1 MAVRIPVVAF
11 VATLLAALLVAVPS
25 PSDAAVR
32 QGTEPDPIGATAELS
47 QDYVSEDA
55 PRVFVARADDY
66 ADALAGAPLAAA
78 DGAPILFVE
87 GDTVSDAVLAEI
99 ARIAPDEVV
108 ILGGVEAV
116 SEAAEAQIADAGHT
130 TRRLAGANRFAT
142 AIEVADEL
150 DAATGGPSTLYF
162 VEGEHADDA
171 RGWPDAI
178 NAATVAGLDGSPI
191 LPVNAERL
199 PEEIAAYIAA
209 NPDAPRVIVGGTSAV
224 SEDVAASIAGEE
236 GEVSRIAGDTR
247 VTTSVAAYD
256 QAVSEHGAVPT
267 TRFVIPGCSYVE
279 GLAASAI
286 AAANSWT
293 TVMVDCENLAASA
306 DAFEILGSTLD
317 LVEDT
322 VVVGNRFTDEV
333 LMGIDGASTFEAPEA
348 AFCLRLLHHNDGES
362 DLFPSSAGYGGLA
375 NMVTLAN
382 GLQDAPLPEGCED
395 GGVVTVTSGDNFLA
409 GPEFQASLSDEEGPI
424 LDALGLSLMNYDALD
439 LGNHDFD
446 FGPDFAARFITSF
459 QGETPPPFL
468 SANLD
473 FSGEP
478 SLQALVDSGRI
489 APSTVVEVGE
499 SQVGIIGL
507 VTPGLAAIS
516 SPRDVEVLQDIVDIT
531 QGIVDDMTA
540 DEVDK
545 IILIS
550 HLQGIGGDDGDLTFA
565 SQISGVDA
573 IVAGGGDEVL
583 ADAGDP
589 LIPGDTGE
597 VFGGYPLLAEDA
609 DGTTVPVVTTSGNY
623 SYLGR
628 LELLFDAEGNLLEDR
643 PFVEETSRMVRVA
656 TDAIGDGVPANE
668 QVVEEV
674 YGPIEA
680 FVDDLGSTVIATS
693 EVRLDGDR
701 PAIRQQETNAGDLV
715 ADSQRWLGETNAAEF
730 GLDPDAIFVGVQN
743 GGGIRHDGEE
753 IGPGDISVLDTFSM
767 VPFSNFVSAFEE
779 FTAGE
784 LKTLLERAY
793 FDVEGVNGAFLHLS
807 NLVVEVDLTQQAQ
820 EQDEDGNVV
829 TEGER
834 VVNLWIDDD
843 PTDDDAGIPLVADGE
858 LVEGAPTFTM
868 TIVDFSARGGDG
880 YPLDDD
886 FQVLG
891 ASYQQALQDY
901 IEAPVEDGGLGGAI
915 TAADYPEDGEG
926 RITITGLEG

>member
-1 MAVRIPVVAF
+1 M
-11 VATLLAALLVAVPS
+11 
-25 PSDAAVR
+25 R

-286 AAANSWT
+286 AGANSWT

-409 GPEFQASLSDEEGPI
+409 GPEFQASLSNEEGPI

-446 FGPDFAARFITSF
+446 FGPDVTERFITSF
-459 QGETPPPFL
+459 TGDTPPPFL

-473 FSGEP
+473 FSAEP
-478 SLQALVDSGRI
+478 GLQALVDAGRI
-489 APSTVVEVGE
+489 APSTVVDTGD

-507 VTPGLAAIS
+507 TTPGLAAIS
-516 SPRDVEVLQDIVDIT
+516 SPRNVEVLQDIIEIT
-531 QGIVDDMTA
+531 QAEVDRLTG
-540 DEVDK
+540 EGVDK
-545 IILIS
+545 IVLIS
-550 HLQGIGGDDGDLTFA
+550 HLQGLGGDDGDLEFV
-565 SQISGVDA
+565 SQITGVDA
-573 IVAGGGDEVL
+573 VVAGGGDEVL

-589 LIPGDTGE
+589 LLPGDLGD
-597 VFGGYPLLAEDA
+597 VFDSYPILVDDA
-609 DGTTVPVVTTSGNY
+609 DGSAVPVVTTSGNY
-623 SYLGR
+623 GYLGR
-628 LELLFDAEGNLLEDR
+628 LELLFDAEGNLLESR
-643 PFVEETSRMVRVA
+643 PFVDEISRMVRVA
-656 TDAIGDGVPANE
+656 DETRPDGVAADPT
-668 QVVEEV
+668 VVSDV
-674 YGPIEA
+674 YEPVQA
-680 FVDDLGSTVIATS
+680 FVDGLAEDVIATS
-693 EVRLDGDR
+693 EVRLNGDR
-701 PAIRQQETNAGDLV
+701 PDIRIGETNAGNLV
-715 ADSQRWLGETNAAEF
+715 ADSQRWFASTMGGDF
-730 GLDPDAIFVGVQN
+730 GLDTDAIFVGVQN

-753 IGPGDISVLDTFSM
+753 IGPGDITVLDTFSM
-767 VPFSNFVSAFEE
+767 VPFSNFVSAFED
-779 FTAGE
+779 FTIEE

-793 FDVEGVNGAFLHLS
+793 FDIEGVNGAFLHLS
-807 NLVVEVDLTQQAQ
+807 NLEVEVDLDQQPQ
-820 EQDEDGNVV
+820 VQDEDGNIT

-834 VVNLWIDDD
+834 VRQLSLADG
-843 PTDDDAGIPLVADGE
+843 TPLVVDGE
-858 LVEGAPTFTM
+858 VVADAPTVTM

-891 ASYQQALQDY
+891 ATYQQVLADY
-901 IEAPVEDGGLGGAI
+901 IVAATDDGGLGGEI
-915 TAADYPEDGEG
+915 TAEQYPEGGEG
-926 RITITGLEG
+926 RITVTGGEG

>member
-1 MAVRIPVVAF
+1 MASRLPLAAIVAAL
-11 VATLLAALLVAVPS
+11 VAALLVAVPS
-25 PSDAAVR
+25 SAR
-32 QGTEPDPIGATAELS
+32 SAELHGADTS
-47 QDYVSEDA
+47 PADTAAALSASYVSEEA
-55 PRVFVARADDY
+55 ATVYVARADDY
-66 ADALAGAPLAAA
+66 ADALAASPLAAA
-78 DGAPILFVE
+78 GDAPVLFVE
-87 GDTVSDAVLAEI
+87 GDEVGAATLAELE
-99 ARIAPDEVV
+99 RIAPAEVV
-108 ILGGVEAV
+108 ILGGTAAV
-116 SEAAEAQIADAGHT
+116 SEAVEAQLIEAGYS
-130 TRRLAGANRFAT
+130 TRRIAGANRFET
-142 AIEVADEL
+142 ALDVAAEL
-150 DAATGGPSTLYF
+150 TGGECPSSFYF
-162 VEGEHADDA
+162 VEGENADDTL
-171 RGWPDAI
+171 GWPDAV
-178 NAATVAGLDGSPI
+178 NAGVVAGVEGAPV
-191 LPVNAERL
+191 LPVNAARY
-199 PEEIAAYIAA
+199 PTEIGEYVGTC
-209 NPDAPRVIVGGTSAV
+209 PDAARIIVGGEAAV
-224 SEDVAASIAGEE
+224 TPGTAEAIAGED
-236 GEVSRIAGDTR
+236 GEVTRVAGDTR
-247 VTTSVAAYD
+247 VATSAATY
-256 QAVSEHGAVPT
+256 AHGVNELAMTPA
-267 TRFVIPGCSYVE
+267 TRVVIPGCSYVE
-279 GLAASAI
+279 GIAASAI
-286 AAANSWT
+286 AAANGWP
-293 TVMVDCENLAASA
+293 TVMADCETAAASQPA
-306 DAFEILGSTLD
+306 LDAIGGALD
-317 LVEDT
+317 LLDEVI
-322 VVVGNRFTDEV
+322 VVGPFSDEV
-333 LMGIDGASTFEAPEA
+333 TTAIDEATTLAPAEAP
-348 AFCLRLLHHNDGES
+348 FCLRLLHHNDGES
-362 DLFPSSAGYGGLA
+362 DVFPSSAGFGGMA

-382 GLQDAPLPEGCED
+382 MQQEAPFADGCED
-395 GGVVTVTSGDNFLA
+395 SGVVTVTSGDNFLA
-409 GPEFQASLSDEEGPI
+409 GPELAASQALPDDEPI
-424 LDALGLSLMNYDALD
+424 YDALGLSLMNYDALD

-531 QGIVDDMTA
+531 QGIVDGMTA
-540 DEVDK
+540 DGVDK
-545 IILIS
+545 VILIS

>member
-286 AAANSWT
+286 AGANSWT

-409 GPEFQASLSDEEGPI
+409 GPEFQASLSNEEGPI

-446 FGPDFAARFITSF
+446 FGPDVTERFITSF
-459 QGETPPPFL
+459 TGDTPPPFL

-473 FSGEP
+473 FSAEP
-478 SLQALVDSGRI
+478 GLQALVDAGRI
-489 APSTVVEVGE
+489 APSTVVDTGD

-507 VTPGLAAIS
+507 TTPGLAAIS
-516 SPRDVEVLQDIVDIT
+516 SPRNVEVLQDIIEIT
-531 QGIVDDMTA
+531 QAEVDRLTG
-540 DEVDK
+540 EGVDK
-545 IILIS
+545 IVLIS
-550 HLQGIGGDDGDLTFA
+550 HLQGLGGDDGDLEFV
-565 SQISGVDA
+565 SQITGVDA
-573 IVAGGGDEVL
+573 VVAGGGDEVL

-589 LIPGDTGE
+589 LLPGDLGD
-597 VFGGYPLLAEDA
+597 VFDSYPILVDDA
-609 DGTTVPVVTTSGNY
+609 DGSAVPVVTTSGNY
-623 SYLGR
+623 GYLGR
-628 LELLFDAEGNLLEDR
+628 LELLFDAEGNLLESR
-643 PFVEETSRMVRVA
+643 PFVDEISRMVRVA
-656 TDAIGDGVPANE
+656 DETRPDGVAADPT
-668 QVVEEV
+668 VVSDV
-674 YGPIEA
+674 YEPVQA
-680 FVDDLGSTVIATS
+680 FVDGLAEDVIATS
-693 EVRLDGDR
+693 EVRLNGDR
-701 PAIRQQETNAGDLV
+701 PDIRIGETNAGNLV
-715 ADSQRWLGETNAAEF
+715 ADSQRWFASTMGGDF
-730 GLDPDAIFVGVQN
+730 GLDTDAIFVGVQN

-753 IGPGDISVLDTFSM
+753 IGPGDITVLDTFSM
-767 VPFSNFVSAFEE
+767 VPFSNFVSAFED
-779 FTAGE
+779 FTIEE

-793 FDVEGVNGAFLHLS
+793 FDIEGVNGAFLHLS
-807 NLVVEVDLTQQAQ
+807 NLEVEVDLDQQPQ
-820 EQDEDGNVV
+820 VQDEDGNIT

-834 VVNLWIDDD
+834 VRQLSLADG
-843 PTDDDAGIPLVADGE
+843 TPLVVDGE
-858 LVEGAPTFTM
+858 VVADAPTVTM

-891 ASYQQALQDY
+891 ATYQQVLADY
-901 IEAPVEDGGLGGAI
+901 IVAATDDGGLGGEI
-915 TAADYPEDGEG
+915 TAEQYPEGGEG
-926 RITITGLEG
+926 RITVTGGEG

>member
-446 FGPDFAARFITSF
+446 FGPDVTERFITSF
-459 QGETPPPFL
+459 TGDTPPPFL

-473 FSGEP
+473 FSAEP
-478 SLQALVDSGRI
+478 GLQALVDAGRI
-489 APSTVVEVGE
+489 APSTVVDTGE

-507 VTPGLAAIS
+507 TTPGLAAIS
-516 SPRDVEVLQDIVDIT
+516 SPRNVEVLQDIIEIT
-531 QGIVDDMTA
+531 QAEVDRLTG
-540 DEVDK
+540 EGVDK
-545 IILIS
+545 IVLIS
-550 HLQGIGGDDGDLTFA
+550 HLQGLGGDDGDLEFV
-565 SQISGVDA
+565 SQITGVDA
-573 IVAGGGDEVL
+573 VVAGGGDEVL

-589 LIPGDTGE
+589 LLPGDLGD
-597 VFGGYPLLAEDA
+597 VFDSYPILVDDA
-609 DGTTVPVVTTSGNY
+609 DGSAVPVVTTSGNY
-623 SYLGR
+623 GYLGR
-628 LELLFDAEGNLLEDR
+628 LELLFDAEGNLLESR
-643 PFVEETSRMVRVA
+643 PFVDEISRMVRVA
-656 TDAIGDGVPANE
+656 DETRPDGVAADPT
-668 QVVEEV
+668 VVSDV
-674 YGPIEA
+674 YEPVQA
-680 FVDDLGSTVIATS
+680 FVDGLAEDVIATS
-693 EVRLDGDR
+693 EVRLNGDR
-701 PAIRQQETNAGDLV
+701 PDIRIGETNAGNLV
-715 ADSQRWLGETNAAEF
+715 ADSQRWFASTMGGDF
-730 GLDPDAIFVGVQN
+730 GLDTDAIFVGVQN

-753 IGPGDISVLDTFSM
+753 IGPGDITVLDTFSM
-767 VPFSNFVSAFEE
+767 VPFSNFVSAFED
-779 FTAGE
+779 FTIEE

-793 FDVEGVNGAFLHLS
+793 FDIEGVNGAFLHLS
-807 NLVVEVDLTQQAQ
+807 NLEVEVDLDQQPQ
-820 EQDEDGNVV
+820 VQDEDGNIT

-834 VVNLWIDDD
+834 VRQLSLADG
-843 PTDDDAGIPLVADGE
+843 TPLVVDGE
-858 LVEGAPTFTM
+858 VVADAPTVTM

-891 ASYQQALQDY
+891 ATYQQVLADY
-901 IEAPVEDGGLGGAI
+901 IVAATDDGGLGGEI
-915 TAADYPEDGEG
+915 TAEQYPEGGEG
-926 RITITGLEG
+926 RITVTGGEG